1 MLEREIGHGG
11 MGRVFSGRDLR
22 LDRTVAIKM
31 LRTQDAA
38 LAIRFE
44 REVKLAARL
53 QHPGVV
59 PVYDAGFWPSGEP
72 FLVMKLV
79 LGQSLA
85 RAIKDADTRADRLA
99 LLPQVIAAAEAVAY
113 AHDQGIVHR
122 DLKPSNILVGAFGE
136 TVVVDWGLA
145 KDLRAGGSEGG
156 SPSPL
161 PAPERASPES
171 GLPSPLPSPASGRG
185 EEVRFCSSS
194 LAPTFSRKRER
205 GIIRLPRPAKRGE
218 GWGEGPAIPRRA
230 PSLERRRTCR
240 PSRRPARPS
249 IRAPTFTRS
258 ARSCTTCSREQR
270 RSRST
275 PPAPLSRR
283 ACRPISLA
291 IVDKALAADAARRYP
306 SAFELADDLK
316 RFAGGQLVAARR
328 YSPLARAGRFVAHHP
343 IAVAPRSGGA
353 RWQRRR
359 PSLCTD
365 ARAAAEPAD
374 SQRLQ
379 PRIRAVFAAGRQP
392 RIVRIRLLRCLG
404 AMVLAAALADV
415 ARLREGDA
423 QSATGTAGATG
434 TAAGTAGGAPR
445 RNDGHGRDTPDDRRR
460 RLDRHRDGRWQRRRL
475 HAVRH
480 LHARRAASTAAR
492 SATAARAA
500 RSNAARAPATACAMA
515 GLCVGGPSCQA
526 DHLRVQHGA
535 TYCGVVGDGCGM
547 KLDCGACASGD
558 VHRRASA

>member
-1 MLEREIGHGG
+1 MSDRSHSDGTNGKPPAGATPVTALDSEAGSVPAPAAAAPRAAAADRYVLEREIGHGG

-145 KDLRAGGSEGG
+145 KDLRAGGSDGG
-156 SPSPL
+156 STSPL

-185 EEVRFCSSS
+185 GSDPAPSPPPFPASGRGGSDPAPSPREAGRGLGRGAGDTATGAVVGTPSYMSPEQAAGQAVDPSADVYALGAILHYVLAGTAPQPATPLAS
-194 LAPTFSRKRER
+194 LET
-205 GIIRLPRPAKRGE
+205 RLPPD
-218 GWGEGPAIPRRA
+218 
-230 PSLERRRTCR
+230 L
-240 PSRRPARPS
+240 
-249 IRAPTFTRS
+249 
-258 ARSCTTCSREQR
+258 
-270 RSRST
+270 
-275 PPAPLSRR
+275 
-283 ACRPISLA
+283 LA
-291 IVDKALAADAARRYP
+291 IVDKALAADPGRRYP

-343 IAVAPRSGGA
+343 VAVA
-353 RWQRRR
+353 
-359 PSLCTD
+359 L
-365 ARAAAEPAD
+365 AAA
-374 SQRLQ
+374 
-379 PRIRAVFAAGRQP
+379 V
-392 RIVRIRLLRCLG
+392 
-404 AMVLAAALADV
+404 VLAAMAALAI
-415 ARLREGDA
+415 
-423 QSATGTAGATG
+423 S
-434 TAAGTAGGAPR
+434 
-445 RNDGHGRDTPDDRRR
+445 
-460 RLDRHRDGRWQRRRL
+460 
-475 HAVRH
+475 
-480 LHARRAASTAAR
+480 
-492 SATAARAA
+492 
-500 RSNAARAPATACAMA
+500 
-515 GLCVGGPSCQA
+515 
-526 DHLRVQHGA
+526 
-535 TYCGVVGDGCGM
+535 
-547 KLDCGACASGD
+547 
-558 VHRRASA
+558 